1 MLPLQVPKDR
11 DNLFLCVNG
20 IKYHW
25 TEGLGVL
32 WDDNYPHKVYNN
44 TNETRIVLYMDVVR
58 PFLPSTLHQLNSFL
72 VYLMSKHDW
81 TQQEKKKYRNYTH
94 ATKIELYQ
102 AITSHTSSNSLYYA
116 DNLFIRSFNVSASA
130 SAVFKSISPASI
142 LPLNTSMSL

>member
-1 MLPLQVPKDR
+1 MRYMLPLQVPKDR

-81 TQQEKKKYRNYTH
+81 TQQEKKNTETTH
-94 ATKIELYQ
+94 TLRK
-102 AITSHTSSNSLYYA
+102 
-116 DNLFIRSFNVSASA
+116 
-130 SAVFKSISPASI
+130 
-142 LPLNTSMSL
+142 